1 MRYQSFILCILLLG
15 LYTGP
20 VAAESY
26 ERVTLKNGSYYEG
39 YIKAQYPG
47 EKFIVVADEA
57 HITVSTD
64 SVRFTMEDVK
74 LSRLSKAWKKWADE
88 NSDVVKVENG
98 VKYIRMAK
106 LRYKKSDKTTLV
118 RIERRSEKDITFF
131 DMDRTETIPYKDVFM
146 IEKYRRNASDL
157 SGLVEEVIVDG
168 DAQSVRG
175 QILTKV
181 IGDNGKFSI
190 LTDEDYMHDVPVDK
204 ISAIKISALNPDQN
218 ILEQTRYLDCVT
230 TDVDDRYTGV
240 ITGQYFPVGKQASH
254 ITIVTEDNEIQDIPS
269 DYVSMISKIP
279 NKNYKPLTDVRI
291 DSANIIMVCGN
302 KLKPLNIEYDNDLKT
317 FFFDKK
323 AEPDVVLKDSIES
336 LKLEVLETPSN
347 EMIYVFEPTFDY
359 DKQGGKK
366 NSNNERLFKFTY
378 EDIVNKSL
386 LPTNRIVTANRT
398 LRRSYEVT
406 SGKNYVIYCPR
417 DKRAYLIKIK

>member
-1 MRYQSFILCILLLG
+1 MKLCENVAVNNQIEDEG
-15 LYTGP
+15 KRSYT
-20 VAAESY
+20 
-26 ERVTLKNGSYYEG
+26 
-39 YIKAQYPG
+39 I
-47 EKFIVVADEA
+47 
-57 HITVSTD
+57 
-64 SVRFTMEDVK
+64 
-74 LSRLSKAWKKWADE
+74 
-88 NSDVVKVENG
+88 
-98 VKYIRMAK
+98 
-106 LRYKKSDKTTLV
+106 
-118 RIERRSEKDITFF
+118 
-131 DMDRTETIPYKDVFM
+131 
-146 IEKYRRNASDL
+146 
-157 SGLVEEVIVDG
+157 
-168 DAQSVRG
+168 
-175 QILTKV
+175 
-181 IGDNGKFSI
+181 
-190 LTDEDYMHDVPVDK
+190 
-204 ISAIKISALNPDQN
+204 
-218 ILEQTRYLDCVT
+218 
-230 TDVDDRYTGV
+230 
-240 ITGQYFPVGKQASH
+240 
-254 ITIVTEDNEIQDIPS
+254 NEIQDIPS